1 MNIEKVFKYFSY
13 MNVIGLSV
21 WVITPLIAENTTV
34 FFFVFD
40 VNYSALFDLT
50 PGTNNGPSIMIFY
63 PIKNSKSINLK

>member
-40 VNYSALFDLT
+40 GNYSALFDL
-50 PGTNNGPSIMIFY
+50 PQERIMAH
-63 PIKNSKSINLK
+63 PL

>member
-40 VNYSALFDLT
+40 GNFNFFKVF
-50 PGTNNGPSIMIFY
+50 GII
-63 PIKNSKSINLK
+63 I